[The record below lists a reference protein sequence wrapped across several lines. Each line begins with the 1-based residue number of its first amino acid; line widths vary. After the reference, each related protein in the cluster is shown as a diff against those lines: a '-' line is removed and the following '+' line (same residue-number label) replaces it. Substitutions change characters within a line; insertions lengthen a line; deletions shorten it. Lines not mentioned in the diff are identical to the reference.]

1 VDLGLQGGKSRDERE
16 EEKDDMEPYE
26 SDVSAELNEKPELEI
41 IDAREL
47 DREIVAARVLGE
59 VRRDELEIEEEEGT
73 GIPGNWSSKGA
84 IQVEDMVVEGYDGPE
99 GEGLEKETS

>member
-73 GIPGNWSSKGA
+73 GIPGN
-84 IQVEDMVVEGYDGPE
+84 
-99 GEGLEKETS
+99 